1 MCLLSDSNVHDVRIL
16 LKALNAPG
24 EKEYFLASAFSE
36 FYCAPSASFTLRG
49 LAVSGKR
56 APHCHDCCPQEW
68 PGEGCGQSAASRPPA
83 CAQAAL

>member
-1 MCLLSDSNVHDVRIL
+1 MCLLSDSNVHDITNL

-56 APHCHDCCPQEW
+56 AALCHACCCQEW
-68 PGEGCGQSAASRPPA
+68 H
-83 CAQAAL
+83 L